1 MKLALNNASTATPG
15 KIVTVSDE
23 AFALLVYENYVDKW
37 IKAAAKEEEEDT
49 TEAGRD
55 NQKKNK
61 AAERMRGMY
70 TGATAKSGQC
80 KFGGW
85 NRDGM
90 VRFNELFA
98 LVKEDRASP
107 QATVMER
114 KLLEFCRSIKPGTDG
129 DGALAEDQGGE
140 AAARKHAAFE
150 PPVEAMWDD
159 DVEELQL

>member
-1 MKLALNNASTATPG
+1 M
-15 KIVTVSDE
+15 SDE
-23 AFALLVYENYVDKW
+23 AFALLIYENYVDKW
-37 IKAAAKEEEEDT
+37 IKAAAKGGEEET
-49 TEAGRD
+49 KEAGQD
-55 NQKKNK
+55 NQKKKKK

-70 TGATAKSGQC
+70 TGASAKSGQC

-85 NRDGM
+85 NRAGM

-107 QATVMER
+107 QATEMER

-129 DGALAEDQGGE
+129 DAGGALAEDQGGE

-159 DVEELQL
+159 DIEEI